1 MDSIQKPSMGT
12 PVESAD
18 FIFFW
23 EGGLWGLPS
32 NGGPITLSL
41 YKCYFDFISLK
52 DKTAIFNLYCFS
64 ASVDL
69 SSLKHEVTHTLDVE
83 LENDAGMIALLLT
96 ISGMTG
102 GEDTVKDLTRCEDD
116 SEDMKKLKRKYVS
129 INIVLFKY
137 SNVLY
142 HRSWGI

>member
-1 MDSIQKPSMGT
+1 M
-12 PVESAD
+12 
-18 FIFFW
+18 
-23 EGGLWGLPS
+23 
-32 NGGPITLSL
+32 
-41 YKCYFDFISLK
+41 K
-52 DKTAIFNLYCFS
+52 DKYFNFIFNLNCFS

-129 INIVLFKY
+129 INKVLFKY

-142 HRSWGI
+142 HRPCGDLML